1 MENPM
6 MMKKNE
12 IPSSIAVGGVLYGV
26 EFNVAK
32 FDEDFTGE
40 VDYANAKIKIEK
52 DLSPQIAAQ
61 TLLSSVVGCILAH
74 SGMSLV
80 LGDKEDCV
88 VECLAYGMLDVLR
101 CNPSLMEYI
110 SRLDE

>member
-1 MENPM
+1 

-12 IPSSIAVGGVLYGV
+12 IPSSIAVGGVIYGV
-26 EFNVAK
+26 ESDGAK
-32 FDEDFTGE
+32 FEYKDSTGE
-40 VDYANAKIKIEK
+40 VDYANAKIRIEK

-61 TLLSSVVGCILAH
+61 TLLSSIVGCILTH
-74 SGMSLV
+74 SGMSFV

-101 CNPSLMEYI
+101 NNPSLMEYV